1 MTKQPY
7 KHDRPA
13 LPAALRRDVLVEA
26 GHSCGI
32 AGCGE
37 HTYLEIH
44 HIDHDRENNRLENL
58 ILLCRKHH
66 SMAHADVIDR
76 TALRQYKEKLKAAE
90 LTETRRRLVE
100 LEQLVAG
107 SNQHMP
113 KVVET
118 EDQPDAGTAVKS
130 APRRFEV
137 LYFALYQVAIS
148 RLEKEVGTY
157 FERNVEFASGDGRFV
172 LDGLR
177 TRDGEPDL
185 LVDVHYFRK
194 AYQDGSAYGQL
205 VERKIALYELLTGR
219 PAKGILLAVVGRE
232 SMLADGALPLTRAGI
247 AATEDVSLHVYS
259 CEQVGFHPG
268 PVSAGLL

>member
-1 MTKQPY
+1 MANQPY
-7 KHDRPA
+7 NQDRPA
-13 LPAALRRDVLVEA
+13 IPAALRRDVLVEA
-26 GHSCGI
+26 GHRCAV

-76 TALRQYKEKLKAAE
+76 TALRQYKERLKAAE
-90 LTETRRRLVE
+90 LTEIHRRLVE
-100 LEQLVAG
+100 LEQLVTG
-107 SNQHMP
+107 TTQHMP

-148 RLEKEVGTY
+148 KLEKDMGTY
-157 FERNVEFASGDGRFV
+157 FERNVEFASGKGRLI

-177 TRDGEPDL
+177 PREGKPDL

-194 AYQDGSAYGQL
+194 AFQDGSAYGQL
-205 VERKIALYELLTGR
+205 VERKVALYELLTGR
-219 PAKGILLAVVGRE
+219 PAEGIMLAIVGRE
-232 SMLADGALPLTRAGI
+232 SMLAEEALPLTRAGV
-247 AATEDVSLHVYS
+247 AAIECVSLHVYS

-268 PVSAGLL
+268 PVSAGVL

>member
-1 MTKQPY
+1 MAKQPY
-7 KHDRPA
+7 EHNRPTI
-13 LPAALRRDVLVEA
+13 PAALRRDVLVEA
-26 GHSCGI
+26 GHSCAV

-76 TALRQYKEKLKAAE
+76 TALRQYKERLKAAE
-90 LTETRRRLVE
+90 LTEIRRRLVE
-100 LEQLVAG
+100 LEHLVAG
-107 SNQHMP
+107 TAQHMP
-113 KVVET
+113 EVVET
-118 EDQPDAGTAVKS
+118 EDQPDARIAVKS

-137 LYFALYQVAIS
+137 LHFALYQVAIS
-148 RLEKEVGTY
+148 RLEKDIGIY
-157 FERNVEFASGDGRFV
+157 FQRNVEFASGESRLV

-177 TRDGEPDL
+177 ARDDGPDL

-194 AYQDGSAYGQL
+194 AYQDGAAYGPL
-205 VERKIALYELLTGR
+205 VERKVELYELLTGR
-219 PAKGILLAVVGRE
+219 SAKGIMLAVVGRE
-232 SMLADGALPLTRAGI
+232 SMLAENALPLTRAGVV
-247 AATEDVSLHVYS
+247 ATDDVSLHVYS

-268 PVSAGLL
+268 PVSAGVL